1 MCIFIDRYNRDL
13 LKDTHTDGIKS
24 TSDHV
29 GRLVFLFSCPKHPS
43 INHLNFYCIKQID
56 YIFPC
61 VMPTVTPLNFVLC
74 RTFLSFTRC
83 NVICD
88 LLQYTHTHK
97 NVIYLLNITWIAEI
111 LFSLPISQQQYLAH
125 SIQAI

>member
-1 MCIFIDRYNRDL
+1 MASNPRQITSADL
-13 LKDTHTDGIKS
+13 
-24 TSDHV
+24 
-29 GRLVFLFSCPKHPS
+29 FF
-43 INHLNFYCIKQID
+43 FCIKQID